1 MNQSPDID
9 LYKLG
14 LLRMVA
20 DSRSFTAAAEKA
32 GISQSAISRQIQAME
47 GQLGLKLLERTTRS
61 VTLTEPGAILLRE
74 TEAVPNLLSGAVR
87 RIREEYLDAPKEIRV
102 GISTELSLSHV
113 PGIFHGQ
120 EKSHPGVR
128 ILVSQGSDD
137 ALFEAVRINSLD
149 LAILCGAGK
158 PIGKVE
164 VIHTIHD
171 PFWLV
176 APEGS
181 TLPGKG
187 SSAAGWKKWASA
199 QRWLFPPKESATRTT
214 VDGWVGALC
223 WEARPSVEMEN
234 HDLMVQFVALGMGV
248 AFVPRRALSGFA
260 RTHKLV
266 RIPVK
271 IKLSR
276 ELIAVVP
283 RFSSVPDHVRDFV
296 DGILFS

>member
-1 MNQSPDID
+1 MNDLPDID

-20 DSRSFTAAAEKA
+20 ESRSFTAAAEKA

-47 GQLGLKLLERTTRS
+47 GQLGVKLLERTTRN

-120 EKSHPGVR
+120 EKSHPGVK
-128 ILVSQGSDD
+128 IWVSQASDD
-137 ALFEAVRINSLD
+137 VLFEAARTNNLD
-149 LAILCGAGK
+149 LAILCGTGK
-158 PIGKVE
+158 PFDKVG
-164 VIHTIHD
+164 VIHTITD
-171 PFWLV
+171 SFWLV
-176 APEGS
+176 APEGCA
-181 TLPGKG
+181 LPAKG
-187 SSAAGWKKWASA
+187 SPAAAWRKWASA
-199 QRWLFPPKESATRTT
+199 QRWLFPPKESSTRTA
-214 VDGWVGALC
+214 VESWVGALG
-223 WEARPSVEMEN
+223 WKAEPSVEMEN

-260 RTHKLV
+260 RSHKLV
-266 RIPVK
+266 RVPVPVK
-271 IKLSR
+271 ISRKLV
-276 ELIAVVP
+276 AVVP
-283 RFSSVPDHVRDFV
+283 RFSVVPEHVRDFV
-296 DGILFS
+296 SGILFS

>member
-1 MNQSPDID
+1 MNDLQDID

-32 GISQSAISRQIQAME
+32 GISQSAISRQIQTME
-47 GQLGLKLLERTTRS
+47 GQLGVRLLERTTRS

-102 GISTELSLSHV
+102 GISTELCLSHV

-128 ILVSQGSDD
+128 ISVSQGSDN
-137 ALFEAVRINSLD
+137 ALFEATRTNSLD

-158 PIGKVE
+158 PIGRVN
-164 VIHTIHD
+164 VIHTIND
-171 PFWLV
+171 TFWLV

-181 TLPGKG
+181 TLPRKG
-187 SSAAGWKKWASA
+187 SSEAVWKKWACA
-199 QRWLFPPKESATRTT
+199 QRWLFPPKESSTRIM
-214 VDGWVGALC
+214 VESWVGALN
-223 WEARPSVEMEN
+223 WEAKPSVEMEN

-248 AFVPRRALSGFA
+248 AFVPRRALSGFP
-260 RTHKLV
+260 RTHRLV
-266 RIPVK
+266 RVPAP
-271 IKLSR
+271 IKASR
-276 ELIAVVP
+276 KLIAVVP

-296 DGILFS
+296 NGILFS